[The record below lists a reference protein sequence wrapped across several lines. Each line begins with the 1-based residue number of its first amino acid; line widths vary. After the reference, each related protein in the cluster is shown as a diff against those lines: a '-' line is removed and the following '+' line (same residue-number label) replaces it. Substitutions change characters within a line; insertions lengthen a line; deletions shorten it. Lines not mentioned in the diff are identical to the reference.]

1 MKDTDFGSYAD
12 DNTPNRAAN
21 AIDEVILS
29 LEHVS
34 NVSLISKWKQTLVNA
49 PSWK

>member
-1 MKDTDFGSYAD
+1 MKETDFGSYAD
-12 DNTPNRAAN
+12 DNTPNGAAN

-34 NVSLISKWKQTLVNA
+34 NVSLISK
-49 PSWK
+49 